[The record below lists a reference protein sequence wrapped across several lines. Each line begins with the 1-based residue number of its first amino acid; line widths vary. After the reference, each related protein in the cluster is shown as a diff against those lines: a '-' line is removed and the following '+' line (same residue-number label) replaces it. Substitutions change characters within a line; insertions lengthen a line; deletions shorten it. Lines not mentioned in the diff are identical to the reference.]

1 MKLSYAFT
9 GGVLAVAAL
18 ATLWRTHSPPRAEL
32 QIASAP
38 AAAPIA
44 AAQRRAP
51 PGDPGGRVVVYV
63 TGEVGRPGLYRLTS
77 GSRIDDAIRAAGGF
91 TPRGDRLSIDLAE
104 QLSDG
109 EEVLVA
115 PVGVLDPYG
124 ATLSRASAGSSR
136 VGSGAT
142 TRAGARSR
150 RRSRKRRSTRSR
162 SVLSALAP
170 NDLAPSAPIDVNSAS
185 ETELEELPG
194 IGPGLAQRI
203 VAFRELNGP
212 FASATDLLDVAGMT
226 DRKLDAIDADIVL
239 GPGTPGRR

>member
-9 GGVLAVAAL
+9 GGVLALAVV
-18 ATLWRTHSPPRAEL
+18 ATLWRAHTPPRAAL
-32 QIASAP
+32 QIATAPSLEPSA
-38 AAAPIA
+38 AV
-44 AAQRRAP
+44 QRRDP
-51 PGDPGGRVVVYV
+51 PGSPEGRIVVYV

-91 TPRGDRLSIDLAE
+91 TSRGDRLTVDLAE

-115 PVGVLDPYG
+115 PVGALDPYG
-124 ATLSRASAGSSR
+124 ATPSRASPGSSR
-136 VGSGAT
+136 A
-142 TRAGARSR
+142 RAGARTRSGGRGR
-150 RRSRKRRSTRSR
+150 RRSRNRRSSR
-162 SVLSALAP
+162 GRSALRALP
-170 NDLAPSAPIDVNSAS
+170 PSQPVDVNSAT

-212 FASATDLLDVAGMT
+212 FASVNDLLDVAGMT
-226 DRKLDAIDADIVL
+226 DRKLDAIDSYVVL
-239 GPGTPGRR
+239 GLGTSGRR